1 MGIVYVL
8 VNQAFENFTKIG
20 RTTNLEQRLKQLDN
34 TSVPLP
40 FRCVYA
46 IEVEDENQVEKLLHQ
61 TFADSRIRSN
71 REFFEVNAHR
81 VISAM
86 KLTGGKNVTPKND
99 IAADEEGIDAIEKSA
114 QKRRKTY
121 SLLEAGLNIGDTIY
135 YSNDET
141 ITGSVVSKNKIL
153 FEGKEL
159 SLSASA
165 LIALQRDGYTWRT
178 VNGWNF
184 WMFEN
189 DTLAERLNN
198 ILNEQYEEG
207 E

>member
-61 TFADSRIRSN
+61 TFADNRIRSN
-71 REFFEVNAHR
+71 IEFFEVNAHR

>member
-1 MGIVYVL
+1 MGIVYAL
-8 VNQAFENFTKIG
+8 VNPAFENFTKIG
-20 RTTNLEQRLKQLDN
+20 KTTNLVQRLKQLDN

-46 IEVEDENQVEKLLHQ
+46 IEIEDENQVERLLHQ
-61 TFADSRIRSN
+61 TFSDYRIRSN
-71 REFFEVNAHR
+71 REFFEVNAQR

-114 QKRRKTY
+114 QKRRKVY
-121 SLLEAGLNIGDTIY
+121 SLLEAGLSIGDTIY

-153 FEGKEL
+153 FEGIEL

-165 LIALQRDGYTWRT
+165 LILLQRDGYTWRT

-189 DTLAERLNN
+189 NTLAERMNN
-198 ILNEQYEEG
+198 ILNEQFEEG